1 MQLARLALPLFVII
15 SIGTGLTALIYAPSP
30 PSNVPEQRA
39 GSKPSQTARSDKPE
53 ETNSARDVGGSAI
66 QAPVAVGQTMERIA
80 PVKPIKTE
88 FFGPPIPVKPKPEL
102 VLMFQPVIENA
113 GTIIVEGRNIS
124 LLNVFPIEADLLC
137 TDQNGRE
144 WPCGKAARTAFRAM
158 VRGRAI
164 MCRLPD
170 QQKVDVEAEC
180 GIGNENL
187 GQWLVEQG
195 WAEARP
201 GSDFESLGEAA
212 RLSGRG
218 IFGKGS

>member
-1 MQLARLALPLFVII
+1 MRWARLALPLFVLSVTSAGIAALV
-15 SIGTGLTALIYAPSP
+15 LTPARKT
-30 PSNVPEQRA
+30 ERA
-39 GSKPSQTARSDKPE
+39 GAEPKPSKLATATKPTE
-53 ETNSARDVGGSAI
+53 KNAARDVGGNSVAI
-66 QAPVAVGQTMERIA
+66 PVLPDAELERIA
-80 PVKPIKTE
+80 PVKPTRTE
-88 FFGPPIPVKPKPEL
+88 FFGPPVPVKPKPEL

-137 TDQNGRE
+137 TDENGRE

-170 QQKVDVEAEC
+170 QQKIDVEAEC
-180 GIGNENL
+180 SIGNENL

-218 IFGKGS
+218 IFGEGY